1 MPVIGFLGPASQG
14 PYAPYVAGFRQGLKE
29 AGFIEVQNVAIEF
42 RWAENQNDRLPALAA
57 ELVRRQVSVI
67 ATLGSKSNGTCHGY
81 FFLSLPQSSSSSMGA
96 WRCRSRIFWYAS
108 GTASD
113 LEAACSASGNQVAIA
128 GKVTR
133 ITMQTHWMIMNWNMP
148 A

>member
-1 MPVIGFLGPASQG
+1 MPVVGFLGPASPG

-29 AGFIEVQNVAIEF
+29 AGYIEGQNMAIEY

-67 ATLGSKSNGTCHGY
+67 ATLATGAMAAKAATTTIPIVFLIGEDPGRAWSCRQPRTTGRQHDGT
-81 FFLSLPQSSSSSMGA
+81 QSFQRRDDG
-96 WRCRSRIFWYAS
+96 
-108 GTASD
+108 
-113 LEAACSASGNQVAIA
+113 EAAGN
-128 GKVTR
+128 
-133 ITMQTHWMIMNWNMP
+133 P